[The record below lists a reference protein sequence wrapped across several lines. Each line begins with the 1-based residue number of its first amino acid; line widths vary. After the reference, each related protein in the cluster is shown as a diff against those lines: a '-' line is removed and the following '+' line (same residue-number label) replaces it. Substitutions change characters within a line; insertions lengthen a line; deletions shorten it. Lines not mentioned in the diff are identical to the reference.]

1 MKKLWILLAWAAIAA
16 ACSSEAELPSPQPS
30 EDEMVEVS
38 FNLAGDYVSVEET
51 PMTRAD
57 EGKTYYQINIYSL
70 YRPKEII
77 SYIPYACGT
86 FSSLEKARVT
96 LPKNKRYCFIVEV
109 KREQEEALGI
119 QVCDSFVTG
128 DKASHYRFNKPPTE
142 LYNCDYYYSVENVIV
157 DSTGP
162 INIDLKKYSFSITC
176 NVSKPI
182 DGKVVVT
189 LPKYNKEI
197 WSYGSNEDK
206 QSKQMLYNFPKM
218 LFTTDDVS
226 RPFIWKFEDSSVD
239 LDVNVVWKRSSPLSK
254 EHSTTKTIT
263 VKRNMNYNLNI
274 DMNAREDENSFELTV
289 ENAEMKSEDVDI
301 N

>member
-16 ACSSEAELPSPQPS
+16 ACSNEAELHSPQPS
-30 EDEMVEVS
+30 ENEMVEVS
-38 FNLAGDYVSVEET
+38 FNLGGDYVSVEET

-57 EGKTYYQINIYSL
+57 EGKTYYQINIFKL
-70 YRPKEII
+70 YRPKEIV
-77 SYIPYACGT
+77 SYIPYAGGR
-86 FSSLEKARVT
+86 FSSLENARIT
-96 LPKNKRYCFIVEV
+96 LPKHNRYCFIVEV
-109 KREQEEALGI
+109 MKEQEEALGI

-128 DKASHYRFNKPPTE
+128 DKASHYSFNKPPTE
-142 LYNCDYYYSVENVIV
+142 LYNCDYYYSVENAVV

-176 NVSKPI
+176 SVAKPM
-182 DGKVVVT
+182 DGTVVVT

-197 WSYGSNEDK
+197 WSYSYYEDK
-206 QSKQMLYNFPKM
+206 QPKQMLYNFPKM
-218 LFTTDDVS
+218 LFSTDDLS
-226 RPFIWKFEDSSVD
+226 SAFIWKFEDSSVD
-239 LDVNVVWKRSSPLSK
+239 IDVNVVWKRSSPLSR
-254 EHSTTKTIT
+254 EYSTTKTIT

-289 ENAEMKSEDVDI
+289 ENAEMKSEDVTI